1 MQPILKSK
9 KKTCSDYLNMFLF
22 GLHNC
27 VITIKISKLILIVMN
42 YAKQTFT
49 ACKPLAP

>member
-27 VITIKISKLILIVMN
+27 VITIKISKLILIVIN